1 MRKSFEQNMSPKWYK
16 DCSYNPELQKKHALD
31 RSWIVA
37 WAAKE
42 QSSVYKDVKHEQSS
56 NCVLP
61 IIERKREG
69 RREGAS
75 HNLNLLST
83 NLKDQHCS

>member
-1 MRKSFEQNMSPKWYK
+1 MSPKRYTN
-16 DCSYNPELQKKHALD
+16 CSYNPELQKKHALD
-31 RSWIVA
+31 RSCIVA

-56 NCVLP
+56 NCVLLL
-61 IIERKREG
+61 IERKREEG

-75 HNLNLLST
+75 
-83 NLKDQHCS
+83 